1 MINKSLIV
9 KMNIVDVVA
18 MHAFQYKFVS
28 YKLNTKYFETF
39 MILSELKRIYLHITS
54 L

>member
-9 KMNIVDVVA
+9 KNIVDVVA

-28 YKLNTKYFETF
+28 YKLNAKYFETF